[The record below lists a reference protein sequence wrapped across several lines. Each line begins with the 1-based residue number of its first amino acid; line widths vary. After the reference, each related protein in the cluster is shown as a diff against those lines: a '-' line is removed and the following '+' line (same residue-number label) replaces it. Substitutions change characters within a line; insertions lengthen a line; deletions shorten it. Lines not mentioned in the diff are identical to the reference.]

1 MTVLL
6 TQEDGAWRVSDIHS
20 HAAKFNKPSTLL
32 GDLHDLAK
40 QH

>member
-6 TQEDGAWRVSDIHS
+6 TQEEGAWRVSDIHS
-20 HAAKFNKPSTLL
+20 HAAKFNQASTLL
-32 GDLHDLAK
+32 RDLKDMAK